1 MSIERDGDRVRIP
14 AERTSVGSSA
24 MGVAVVTGANRGIGL
39 ALVHALRMRGASVVA
54 VCRRS
59 AADLERLGARI
70 EGGIDLTSPEAGAE
84 LAARLARDS
93 IDLLIH
99 NAGLLIEDTLGS
111 VRADD
116 MRAQL
121 EINALAPVLLTQA
134 LAPRLARGA
143 RVALISSRMGSIGD
157 NASGGYYGYRMSK
170 AALNAAGVSM
180 ARDLAPRGIAVAILH
195 PGAVRTGM
203 TGGKGALEPDESARG
218 LLRRIDELR
227 PDTTGR
233 FVHQDGGV
241 LPW

>member
-1 MSIERDGDRVRIP
+1 
-14 AERTSVGSSA
+14 

-39 ALVHALRMRGASVVA
+39 ALVLQLRARGVPVVA

-59 AADLERLGARI
+59 SLDLDPLGVRI
-70 EGGIDLTSPEAGAE
+70 ESGIDVTSPEACAE
-84 LAARLARDS
+84 LSGRLAHDR

-99 NAGLLIEDTLGS
+99 NAGLLIEDSLFS

-116 MRAQL
+116 VRAQF
-121 EINALAPVLLTQA
+121 EINALAPLFLTRALTPLLA
-134 LAPRLARGA
+134 HGA
-143 RVALISSRMGSIGD
+143 KIALITSRMGSIGD
-157 NASGGYYGYRMSK
+157 NTSGGCYGYRMSK

-180 ARDLAPRGIAVAILH
+180 ARDFVTRGISVVILH

-203 TGGKGALEPDESARG
+203 TGGQGDLEADESASR

-227 PDTTGR
+227 LESTGR
-233 FVHQDGGV
+233 FLHQNGDV

>member
-1 MSIERDGDRVRIP
+1 V
-14 AERTSVGSSA
+14 
-24 MGVAVVTGANRGIGL
+24 GVAVVTGANRGIGL
-39 ALVHALRMRGASVVA
+39 ALVRQLRARGMSVVG

-59 AADLERLGARI
+59 SSDLDRLGVRI
-70 EGGIDLTSPEAGAE
+70 ESGIDLESTKACVE
-84 LAARLARDS
+84 LAARFAHDE

-116 MRAQL
+116 VRAQL
-121 EINALAPVLLTQA
+121 EINALAPLFLTQA
-134 LAPRLARGA
+134 LTPLLAQGA
-143 RVALISSRMGSIGD
+143 KVALITSRMGSIGD
-157 NASGGYYGYRMSK
+157 NTSGGYYGYRMSK

-180 ARDLAPRGIAVAILH
+180 ARDLAPRGVSVVILH

-203 TGGKGALEPDESARG
+203 TGGDGILEPDESASG

-227 PDTTGR
+227 LETTGR
-233 FVHQDGGV
+233 FLHQNGDV